1 MVDPDFLYT
10 VAQVG
15 VTYAGFSTLVTV
27 VAYRRDMGALPARIY
42 YMLLLSIIVI
52 AFAFVPGVIQTYN
65 VSEAIAWR
73 ASSGLFGAVWGAYWI
88 NAIVKLRTR
97 FQVWDTLSFLNKI
110 HTVVMHPGSV
120 VCLLLGMSGLWGT
133 YTAAVYVTALFIML
147 YMSAFLFLQ
156 IITDLLGHQAG
167 S

>member
-27 VAYRRDMGALPARIY
+27 VAYRSDMKAMPARIY

-52 AFAFVPGVIQTYN
+52 ACAFLPTILLAYETGE
-65 VSEAIAWR
+65 SIAWQ
-73 ASSGLFGAVWGAYWI
+73 ASSALFGAAWCAYWV

-97 FQVWDTLSFLNKI
+97 FRVWDSLSFLNKVN
-110 HTVVMHPGSV
+110 TAVLHPGAIII
-120 VCLLLGMSGLWGT
+120 LFAGALGLWGEFT
-133 YTAAVYVTALFIML
+133 DAVYVTALFIML
-147 YMSAFLFLQ
+147 YMSAYLFLQ
-156 IITDLLGHQAG
+156 IIVDLLDTEMR

>member
-27 VAYRRDMGALPARIY
+27 VAYRSDMKAMPARIY

-52 AFAFVPGVIQTYN
+52 ASAFLPTIL
-65 VSEAIAWR
+65 S
-73 ASSGLFGAVWGAYWI
+73 AY
-88 NAIVKLRTR
+88 
-97 FQVWDTLSFLNKI
+97 LNKVN
-110 HTVVMHPGSV
+110 TVVVHPGAII
-120 VCLLLGMSGLWGT
+120 LLLTGTLGIWGKFT
-133 YTAAVYVTALFIML
+133 DAVYVTALFIML
-147 YMSAFLFLQ
+147 YMSAYLFLQ
-156 IITDLLGHQAG
+156 IIVDLLDTEPG

>member
-27 VAYRRDMGALPARIY
+27 VAYRSDMKAMPARIY

-52 AFAFVPGVIQTYN
+52 ACAFLPTILSAYELGG
-65 VSEAIAWR
+65 SIAWR
-73 ASSGLFGAVWGAYWI
+73 ASSALFGAVWCTYWI

-97 FQVWDTLSFLNKI
+97 FRVWGSLTFLNKVN
-110 HTVVMHPGSV
+110 TVVVHPGAII
-120 VCLLLGMSGLWGT
+120 LLLAGALGLWGKFT
-133 YTAAVYVTALFIML
+133 DAVYVTALFIML
-147 YMSAFLFLQ
+147 YMSAYLFLQ
-156 IITDLLGHQAG
+156 VIIDLLDTETR

>member
-27 VAYRRDMGALPARIY
+27 VAYRRNMGAVPARIY
-42 YMLLLSIIVI
+42 YMLLLSIILI
-52 AFAFVPGVIQTYN
+52 SFALVPVVIQTYN
-65 VSEAIAWR
+65 VNENLAWKV
-73 ASSGLFGAVWGAYWI
+73 SSGLFAVAWGAYWI

-97 FQVWDTLSFLNKI
+97 FKVWDTLSTTNKVNTAVI
-110 HTVVMHPGSV
+110 HPASV
-120 VCLLLGMSGLWGT
+120 ICLLLGTFGVWEK
-133 YTAAVYVTALFIML
+133 YTSAVYVTALFIML

-156 IITDLLGHQAG
+156 IITGLLDDQTG